1 MIISVAAMVEDL
13 IAHGRAAHRK
23 GDVAA
28 ARSLF
33 QTALTLGPN
42 SATVEG
48 LGFAAYL
55 AMEFDEAIDLW
66 QQSYAGYRAD
76 GNGVGAVRMAPCSAT
91 CTASSLETGQSDL
104 DGSRAPQ
111 HLHGVAADS
120 SERGWVDPARY
131 VAAAAARD
139 AAIARCHSGQ
149 PAGHGRLHQRQ
160 CRDALA

>member
-1 MIISVAAMVEDL
+1 M
-13 IAHGRAAHRK
+13 
-23 GDVAA
+23 
-28 ARSLF
+28 F

-42 SATVEG
+42 SATLEG

-104 DGSRAPQ
+104 DGSRAPSTC
-111 HLHGVAADS
+111 LGLPPIRRR
-120 SERGWVDPARY
+120 EGWSTQLATLQPPPPEMQQLLG
-131 VAAAAARD
+131 
-139 AAIARCHSGQ
+139 AIQGN
-149 PAGHGRLHQRQ
+149 
-160 CRDALA
+160 